1 MHQLYIYI
9 NNYIKNV
16 IKFVIVVII
25 CDLNPKINCKL
36 IHSKCIYE
44 KVIFGAKG
52 PTILEFNDANN
63 TYECDL
69 TLNLLEL

>member
-1 MHQLYIYI
+1 
-9 NNYIKNV
+9 
-16 IKFVIVVII
+16 VIVVII
-25 CDLNPKINCKL
+25 CDLNPKINCKV

-52 PTILEFNDANN
+52 PTILEFSDANN

-69 TLNLLEL
+69 TLNLLKL